1 MKKILI
7 AFFMIGLFGCT
18 TLKDGTC
25 CDKKTQ
31 CTKQTECCDKTKSE
45 GH

>member
-1 MKKILI
+1 
-7 AFFMIGLFGCT
+7 MIGLFGCAT
-18 TLKDGTC
+18 SKGTTC
-25 CDKKTQ
+25 CSSKTE

>member
-1 MKKILI
+1 
-7 AFFMIGLFGCT
+7 MIGLFGCA
-18 TLKDGTC
+18 TLKNSTC